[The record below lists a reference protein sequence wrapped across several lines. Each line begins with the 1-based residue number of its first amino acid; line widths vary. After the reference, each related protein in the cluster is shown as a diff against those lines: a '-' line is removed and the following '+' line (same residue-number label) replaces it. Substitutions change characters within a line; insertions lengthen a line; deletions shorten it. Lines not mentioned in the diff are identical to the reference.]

1 MKVDILNKK
10 LEFNPAEDDFENIVY
25 AIFKEA
31 NKSGRFIDYMIVD
44 GVPVKHDFLGYL
56 EKNIDDIK
64 HVEVVSMSVKESI
77 MTSLMGFNDFVM
89 EQLSAVDIL
98 IENLS
103 EEITPNAVVRM
114 DSLIEGISIVSF
126 QFDKIDATVNLNNLI
141 PDYEL
146 WNELAVEIIKLRTL
160 IPDMDYS
167 MNTNDNKRLKN
178 IIGEN
183 LKPILINM
191 NRIIL
196 ARMISKRI
204 K

>member
-191 NRIIL
+191 NRIL

>member
-178 IIGEN
+178 IIGES

-191 NRIIL
+191 NRIL
-196 ARMISKRI
+196 ARMISKSI